1 MNTIHVCTFFGP
13 PGIGQNKLCKI
24 STRTS
29 KSGLRQG
36 EKMKINQ
43 EDMVFHMSGI
53 RPRVLGVS
61 QGTELT
67 K

>member
-36 EKMKINQ
+36 EKN
-43 EDMVFHMSGI
+43 EDKSGRYGI
-53 RPRVLGVS
+53 SHERD
-61 QGTELT
+61 QT
-67 K
+67 